1 MTMNKPTIMF
11 VDDEQHILNAMNWLF
26 RKQYNLL
33 FANSGEQAVALL
45 KEHSIDVLISDQK
58 MPGMCGTE
66 VLKAAR
72 ELSPDTV
79 RILLTGYSD
88 YNAAVSS
95 VNEGEV
101 FRFCQKPWK
110 NDNLK
115 DLVLQAVDIAQMTK
129 TPVSVASTATTA
141 PPLAPATSS
150 FMDRSAGVLI
160 VDMGLKTADQI
171 KPTLNPLTECFV
183 ATNLKDAIELLE
195 AKSVG
200 VLIIEHT
207 HRTRQNV
214 QFIKMM
220 KQHHPEIITIVVCE
234 NEDINDV
241 IELINAGQVFR
252 FIRMP
257 IRPAMMKMSIDSG
270 LKHHDLLNLRPQLRS
285 RYKVDASMFSAEPI
299 NLEAAI
305 ETHSDF
311 SFKDLFSRIKR
322 LGRTKDTVH

>member
-33 FANSGEQAVALL
+33 FANSGETALELL
-45 KEHSIDVLISDQK
+45 KINSVDVLISDQK

-66 VLKAAR
+66 VLKAAK
-72 ELSPDTV
+72 ELSPDTI

-110 NDNLK
+110 NDTLK
-115 DLVLQAVDIAQMTK
+115 AIVSQAVDIAQLTQ
-129 TPVSVASTATTA
+129 
-141 PPLAPATSS
+141 TSS
-150 FMDRSAGVLI
+150 PAQKTISIPRIVPANESFMNASAGVLMI
-160 VDMGLKTADQI
+160 DMGLNTADQI
-171 KPTLNPLTECFV
+171 KPTLNALTPSYV
-183 ATNLKDAIELLE
+183 ASSLQGAIELLE
-195 AKSVG
+195 NESVG

-207 HRTRQNV
+207 NRTKQNV

-220 KQHHPEIITIVVCE
+220 KEHHPEIITIVVCE

-241 IELINAGQVFR
+241 IELINAGQVYR
-252 FIRMP
+252 FLRTP
-257 IRPAMMKMSIDSG
+257 IRPAMLKMSIDSG
-270 LKHHDLLNLRPQLRS
+270 LKHHELLNKRPQLRS
-285 RYKVDASMFSAEPI
+285 RYKVDTSMFSSTSLNLDDPI
-299 NLEAAI
+299 STSN
-305 ETHSDF
+305 DF

-322 LGRTKDTVH
+322 LGRSKDVVH